1 MWSFFSAD
9 EGLSRGL
16 TLLLREEDLED
27 SGLVFIMCLL
37 LLLLGDGFNNL
48 ACIKSKHYFWDTKGL
63 IFESYPVDRNGR
75 CGTFGH

>member
-48 ACIKSKHYFWDTKGL
+48 AFI
-63 IFESYPVDRNGR
+63 
-75 CGTFGH
+75 